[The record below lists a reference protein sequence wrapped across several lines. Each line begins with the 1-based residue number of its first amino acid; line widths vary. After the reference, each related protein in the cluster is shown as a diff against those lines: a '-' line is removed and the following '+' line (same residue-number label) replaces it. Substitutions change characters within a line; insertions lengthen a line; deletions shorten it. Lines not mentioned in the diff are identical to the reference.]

1 MATARQI
8 AANRRNAE
16 KSTGPK
22 TPEGK
27 AASAQNAVT
36 HGWTA
41 QNFFP
46 FPDLDAAAFQD
57 SLTAWTADLA
67 PDGAV
72 ETALV
77 GMACRAHWRLDRCAR
92 HETAV
97 LAHHVRHAPTVDRLR
112 ANARACELGR
122 RLLFEPIERLA
133 GPCAPPDIV
142 ERMSLDPHLD
152 PAVTVAE
159 LESFAA
165 GVDWLLDRWAELD
178 GILDREKFWHYPE
191 KVLAAKLLKGRPE
204 DVLSNT
210 TVGWIFAAAYA
221 CHPEPLKV
229 WNEVRIATCGRY
241 DKPCYLYRTDF
252 FATCSPATPDDG
264 WAALKEV
271 VATEV
276 ERLARLKRER
286 LDLMMLQDR
295 FESVDR

>member
-1 MATARQI
+1 MATARQT

-46 FPDLDAAAFQD
+46 FPDLDAAAFKD

-97 LAHHVRHAPTVDRLR
+97 LAHHVRHATAADRL
-112 ANARACELGR
+112 AAHARACDLGR

-152 PAVTVAE
+152 PATTVAE

-165 GVDWLLDRWAELD
+165 GGGRLLRRGGGAGGGLER
-178 GILDREKFWHYPE
+178 G
-191 KVLAAKLLKGRPE
+191 KVLGHPGKKVGPERPEGRP
-204 DVLSNT
+204 
-210 TVGWIFAAAYA
+210 
-221 CHPEPLKV
+221 
-229 WNEVRIATCGRY
+229 
-241 DKPCYLYRTDF
+241 
-252 FATCSPATPDDG
+252 
-264 WAALKEV
+264 
-271 VATEV
+271 
-276 ERLARLKRER
+276 
-286 LDLMMLQDR
+286 
-295 FESVDR
+295 